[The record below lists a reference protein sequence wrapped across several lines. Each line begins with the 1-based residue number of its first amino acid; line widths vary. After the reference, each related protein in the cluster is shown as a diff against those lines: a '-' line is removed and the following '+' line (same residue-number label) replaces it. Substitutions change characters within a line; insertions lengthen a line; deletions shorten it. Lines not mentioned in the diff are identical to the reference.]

1 MMMMMMMEETKKGVK
16 STADT
21 NGIFAH
27 IKRRTGIART
37 NDNNSKKWIA
47 FSMAR
52 MEKHTFKCE
61 REARAIV
68 KCEKILSMHEATTKK
83 LAKTQI
89 AELSGVCVCV
99 RISFTYHKKIYSL
112 TMMGHTLMPIH

>member
-1 MMMMMMMEETKKGVK
+1 MMMMMKEKKKGVK
-16 STADT
+16 PTADT

-27 IKRRTGIART
+27 IKRRTGTART
-37 NDNNSKKWIA
+37 NDNNKKWIA

-52 MEKHTFKCE
+52 MEKHTLKCE

-68 KCEKILSMHEATTKK
+68 KCEKILSMHEATRKK

-89 AELSGVCVCV
+89 AELS
-99 RISFTYHKKIYSL
+99 
-112 TMMGHTLMPIH
+112 